1 MMSASLPIRAAD
13 ESSTLEAEK
22 AKLSAAVAK
31 FDEHLSTFVSS
42 QNKSST
48 ALTLTLGQITTGYEL
63 AAANSD
69 ADTRDNKFAKAVEQL
84 ILANVH
90 EEPVDPGL
98 GPFRK
103 KMTKMKD
110 GTKGWIQKTGTFM
123 GRLLPLAI
131 VACGLTASLGDVCPM
146 EKKKSCDR
154 SILTRTTGH
163 CNGVSS
169 EGSCEWCRNSS
180 ASKLTRRLLSWT
192 WSSIAREIFT

>member
-1 MMSASLPIRAAD
+1 MSASLPIRAVD
-13 ESSTLEAEK
+13 ESSTLEAEN

-48 ALTLTLGQITTGYEL
+48 ALALTLEQITASYEL

-69 ADTRDNKFAKAVEQL
+69 ADKRDNKFAKAVEQL

-90 EEPVDPGL
+90 EPIDPGL

-110 GTKGWIQKTGTFM
+110 GAKGWIQKTGTFM
-123 GRLLPLAI
+123 GRMLPLAI

-146 EKKKSCDR
+146 EKRKPCDR

-163 CNGVSS
+163 CNGVPS
-169 EGSCEWCRNSS
+169 EGSCEWYRNSS
-180 ASKLTRRLLSWT
+180 ASKLTRRLLPCP
-192 WSSIAREIFT
+192 